1 MSEEQLLVRRIREG
15 TVIDHIDNGKA
26 LIVLKAL
33 SIDGSEGN
41 IITIA
46 MNVPSDKLGRKDII
60 KVENKFLL
68 PEETNKLALFAPNAS
83 INIISNYK
91 VKEKRK
97 VELPE
102 QFVGIIRCINPN
114 CITNTNEDL
123 LCVIEVIDKVKRRLR
138 CKYCRRLFDI
148 SELLYQI

>member
-15 TVIDHIDNGKA
+15 TVIDHIDKGKA
-26 LIVLKAL
+26 LVVLKAL
-33 SIDGSEGN
+33 NIDGSEGN
-41 IITIA
+41 VITIA

-60 KVENKFLL
+60 KVENRFLL
-68 PEETNKLALFAPNAS
+68 PEETNKLALFAPHAS

-97 VELPE
+97 VELPD
-102 QFVGIIRCINPN
+102 QFVGMIDCINPN
-114 CITNTNEDL
+114 CITNSNEDL
-123 LCVIEVIDKVKRRLR
+123 VSVIEVIDKEKRKLR
-138 CKYCRRLFDI
+138 CRYCRRVFNI